1 MELVA
6 KGSRQEGWIEVG
18 TSSKRKRVE
27 RADTGGNL

>member
-18 TSSKRKRVE
+18 TSSKRKQAGRVD
-27 RADTGGNL
+27 RGWN